1 MRRYKPQKLF
11 GEIEQET
18 QPSSDA
24 DINHEQYE
32 VTAGVFDPEA
42 GITTVEVQE
51 DELPPAAAWRKS

>member
-1 MRRYKPQKLF
+1 MRRCKPQKLF

-32 VTAGVFDPEA
+32 VINGVFDPEV
-42 GITTVEVQE
+42 GITTVE
-51 DELPPAAAWRKS
+51 A